1 MYSNYPKEPDYP
13 AALGL
18 LSHLNVEELKEML
31 NNDAKFDEMIKDVK
45 QFKELE
51 TEKEM
56 LMASNRSLAEFN
68 LSKEP
73 LLRNGKMQLK
83 DLSQEGEKLYQSVE
97 DKLSLIKQ
105 KTGNTNLETT
115 LALIQTS
122 AAESEEN
129 SEAIAE
135 KFLDGDM
142 ELDSFLDQF
151 ITSRKVMHL
160 RRVKSDKMTEMVTAR
175 MRAPVLQPNSMSHS
189 GQSFFTAPYPI
200 GGQNM
205 PMPPHYGVNMY

>member
-51 TEKEM
+51 TEKEI

-83 DLSQEGEKLYQSVE
+83 DLSQEGEKRVMLPILGAKRARTPDRRVRVLGVATFVP
-97 DKLSLIKQ
+97 K
-105 KTGNTNLETT
+105 
-115 LALIQTS
+115 
-122 AAESEEN
+122 
-129 SEAIAE
+129 AIAE

-160 RRVKSDKMTEMVTAR
+160 RRVKADKMTEMVTAR
-175 MRAPVLQPNSMSHS
+175 MRAPVVHPNSMSHS
-189 GQSFFTAPYPI
+189 GQSFFPTPYPI
-200 GGQNM
+200 GGHNM

>member
-83 DLSQEGEKLYQSVE
+83 DLSQEGEKLYQ
-97 DKLSLIKQ
+97 KQ

-115 LALIQTS
+115 LALVQTS

-160 RRVKSDKMTEMVTAR
+160 RRVKADKMTEMVTAR
-175 MRAPVLQPNSMSHS
+175 MRAPVVHPNSMSHS
-189 GQSFFTAPYPI
+189 GQSFFPTPYPI
-200 GGQNM
+200 GGHNM